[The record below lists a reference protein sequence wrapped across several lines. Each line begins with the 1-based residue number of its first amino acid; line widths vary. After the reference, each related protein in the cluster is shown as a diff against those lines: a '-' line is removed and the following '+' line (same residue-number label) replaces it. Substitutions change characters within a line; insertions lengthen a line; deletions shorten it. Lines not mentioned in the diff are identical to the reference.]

1 MSTNA
6 VIYARFSSDKQRE
19 ESIDGQIRECKAFA
33 QANQL
38 NVIAIYIDR
47 AMSAR
52 TDHRPDFLRM
62 IKDSRSGSFDYVL
75 VYQLDRFSRSR
86 YDSAIYKHE
95 LKKNGVKVLSAKE
108 NITDSPTGIMLEAML
123 EGYAEY
129 YSAELSQKVRRG
141 MTENLLEHKWNGSP
155 VPLGYALDADH
166 RLVIDPDMAPH
177 VKTLFDM
184 FLAGKSYAELARY
197 LDEKHIRTVTGRK
210 YTGPT
215 VHNLMSRQLYTGTY
229 TWGGQVIEDF
239 CPAII
244 SKSDFA
250 RAALRMT
257 NRKRTAKDGIPMSVR
272 RSPEYALTGIIY
284 CGECGRTMTGY
295 SGRGQNGDRYYYY
308 RCNSNNNRCRQTEKI
323 KCKNHPIRRN
333 RLEDL
338 VLQTTVNI
346 LSDKEAVAA
355 IAEQVSRIKLENP
368 YASELSNIKS
378 QLADLKK
385 RHDNSVKAIEAG
397 VMSQAI
403 MDNVCK
409 YEAEIDN
416 LKARQE
422 KIKLATP
429 SLQIDPVAVEYFL
442 KSLLLNKKQ
451 HDKYRLDLFEAF
463 IHRVVVYHDKVEIQY
478 NYLPG
483 HKLEN
488 PITTPLPGCSN
499 LNKVVGLFVIQ
510 ISQQEFF
517 TGSCQGRDRSVRSGN
532 DGLTTEIHDAFLTGT
547 VDHDGIE
554 TVLESRDPN
563 FPLEYIQR
571 FCRFIGH
578 SRNDQIRPFQRQR
591 PEAFRIMTV
600 KADDKADIAG

>member
-33 QANQL
+33 QANQF

-250 RAALRMT
+250 RAALRMA

-409 YEAEIDN
+409 YEAEMDN

-463 IHRVVVYHDKVEIQY
+463 IHRVVVYQNKVEIQY

-499 LNKVVGLFVIQ
+499 LNKVVVRNI
-510 ISQQEFF
+510 INSKPIHF
-517 TGSCQGRDRSVRSGN
+517 T
-532 DGLTTEIHDAFLTGT
+532 
-547 VDHDGIE
+547 
-554 TVLESRDPN
+554 ESY
-563 FPLEYIQR
+563 FYIL
-571 FCRFIGH
+571 C
-578 SRNDQIRPFQRQR
+578 S
-591 PEAFRIMTV
+591 A
-600 KADDKADIAG
+600 